1 MHLAACLVVVSH
13 QVYPQ
18 IAMLSQLNRSDDCF
32 LIVPV
37 PNFSVD
43 FYLN

>member
-18 IAMLSQLNRSDDCF
+18 IAMLSQLNRTDDCF

-37 PNFSVD
+37 PDSNVG